1 MAHSKDD
8 QAFRAEDEMKT
19 SVLSFIVLILFTG
32 CARKPTAELVDQLK
46 DRESVQRLRAI
57 KELENRSQDAGVVVP
72 ALVECLHD
80 ADPFVR
86 RDAATALG
94 QFGPDGKTATSA
106 LLVALRDK
114 TPKVRTAAA
123 EALKKVDPE
132 SAAQAGV
139 R

>member
-1 MAHSKDD
+1 MRKALL
-8 QAFRAEDEMKT
+8 F
-19 SVLSFIVLILFTG
+19 VLVVVCLAG
-32 CARKPTAELVDQLK
+32 CARKPTAELVGQLK
-46 DRESVQRLRAI
+46 DRESAQRLHAI
-57 KELENRSQDAGVVVP
+57 KELEDRSQDAGIVVP
-72 ALVECLHD
+72 ALVECLQD

-86 RDAATALG
+86 RDAAQALG
-94 QFGPDGKTATSA
+94 HFGPDGKTASSA
-106 LLVALRDK
+106 LLLALRDK